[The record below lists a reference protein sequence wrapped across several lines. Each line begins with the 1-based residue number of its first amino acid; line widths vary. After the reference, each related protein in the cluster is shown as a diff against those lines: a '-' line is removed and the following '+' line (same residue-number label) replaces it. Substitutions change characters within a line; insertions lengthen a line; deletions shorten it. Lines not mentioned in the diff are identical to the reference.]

1 MEKKNKS
8 MTLNCNGK
16 IIDFST
22 KKIMGIVNIS
32 RDSFYDGGKFNT
44 IEKVNSHVSNLIS
57 NGADIIDLGAAS
69 SKPGSNLI
77 KPDDEHNLVDDYIN
91 ELTSNFK
98 NVLFSIDTYNSSVAD
113 FALSKGFSFVND
125 ISSGRYDQKMF
136 EIVKK
141 YNAGYIMMHMQGD
154 PINMQ
159 ENPNYQNVIKS
170 IISFFKLKIKEL
182 ESLGFTNIII
192 DPGFGFGKNIEDNY
206 KILKE
211 LNLFQSLEKP
221 IMVGLSRKSMIY
233 KVLNISPQ
241 EALNGT
247 TVLNTIALEKG
258 ANILRVHD
266 VKEAMECTKLLAKLY

>member
-125 ISSGRYDQKMF
+125 ISSGKYDQKMF

-170 IISFFKLKIKEL
+170 IISFFKLKIEEL

-266 VKEAMECTKLLAKLY
+266 VKEAMECKKLLAKLY

>member
-32 RDSFYDGGKFNT
+32 QDSFYDGGKFNT
-44 IEKVNSHVSNLIS
+44 IKKVNSHVSNLIS

-113 FALSKGFSFVND
+113 FALSKGFSLVND
-125 ISSGRYDQKMF
+125 ISSGRYDKKMF
-136 EIVKK
+136 EVVKK
-141 YNAGYIMMHMQGD
+141 YNSGYIMMHMQGD

-159 ENPNYQNVIKS
+159 ENPNYQDVIES
-170 IISFFKLKIKEL
+170 LISFFKLKIKEL
-182 ESLGFTNIII
+182 ESSGFTNIII

-206 KILKE
+206 KILKK

-247 TVLNTIALEKG
+247 TVLNTLALEKG
-258 ANILRVHD
+258 ANILRIHD
-266 VKEAMECTKLLAKLY
+266 VKEAVECKKLLAKLY

>member
-1 MEKKNKS
+1 MEKNNKS

-44 IEKVNSHVSNLIS
+44 IKKVNSHVSNLIS

-113 FALSKGFSFVND
+113 FALSKGFSLVND
-125 ISSGRYDQKMF
+125 ISSGRYDKKMF
-136 EIVKK
+136 EVVKK
-141 YNAGYIMMHMQGD
+141 YNSGYIMMHMQGD

-159 ENPNYQNVIKS
+159 ENPNYQDVIES
-170 IISFFKLKIKEL
+170 LISFFKLKIKEL
-182 ESLGFTNIII
+182 ESSGFTNIII

-206 KILKE
+206 KILKK

-247 TVLNTIALEKG
+247 TVLNTLALEKG
-258 ANILRVHD
+258 ANILRIHD
-266 VKEAMECTKLLAKLY
+266 VKEAVECKKLLAKLY

>member
-32 RDSFYDGGKFNT
+32 EDSFYDGGKFNT

-77 KPDDEHNLVDDYIN
+77 KPDDEYNLVSNYIN
-91 ELTSNFK
+91 KLTSNFK
-98 NVLFSIDTYNSSVAD
+98 NVLFSIDTYNSLVAD
-113 FALSKGFSFVND
+113 FALSKGFSLVND
-125 ISSGRYDQKMF
+125 ISSGRYDKEMF
-136 EIVKK
+136 KVLKK

-154 PINMQ
+154 PANMQ
-159 ENPNYQNVIKS
+159 ENPSYQNIIES
-170 IISFFKLKIKEL
+170 LISFFKLKIKEL
-182 ESLGFTNIII
+182 EGLGFSNIII

-206 KILKE
+206 EILKK
-211 LNLFQSLEKP
+211 LNLFQTLKKP

-233 KVLNISPQ
+233 KVLNVSSQ

-247 TVLNTIALEKG
+247 TVLNTLALERG
-258 ANILRVHD
+258 ANIIRVHD
-266 VKEAMECTKLLAKLY
+266 VKEAMECKKILARLH

>member
-1 MEKKNKS
+1 MDKKNKS

-170 IISFFKLKIKEL
+170 LISFFKLKIKEL

-266 VKEAMECTKLLAKLY
+266 VKEAMECKKLLTKLY

>member
-1 MEKKNKS
+1 

-32 RDSFYDGGKFNT
+32 QDSFYDGGKFNT
-44 IEKVNSHVSNLIS
+44 IKKVNSHVSNLIS

-113 FALSKGFSFVND
+113 FALSKGFSLVND
-125 ISSGRYDQKMF
+125 ISSGRYDKKMF
-136 EIVKK
+136 EVVKK
-141 YNAGYIMMHMQGD
+141 YNSGYIMMHMQGD
-154 PINMQ
+154 PVNMQ

-170 IISFFKLKIKEL
+170 LISFFKLKIKEL

-192 DPGFGFGKNIEDNY
+192 DPGFGFGKTIYHNY
-206 KILKE
+206 EILKN
-211 LNLFQSLEKP
+211 LKLFQNFELP
-221 IMVGLSRKSMIY
+221 LMIGLSRKSMIY
-233 KVLNISPQ
+233 KKLGISPN
-241 EALNGT
+241 EALNGST
-247 TVLNTIALEKG
+247 ALHSVALLKG

-266 VKEAMECTKLLAKLY
+266 VKQAKECIDLLQALK

>member
-1 MEKKNKS
+1 LEKNNKS

-170 IISFFKLKIKEL
+170 LISFFKLKIKEL

-266 VKEAMECTKLLAKLY
+266 VKEAMECKKLLAKLY

>member
-1 MEKKNKS
+1 MCIRDS
-8 MTLNCNGK
+8 
-16 IIDFST
+16 
-22 KKIMGIVNIS
+22 VNIS

-125 ISSGRYDQKMF
+125 ISSGRYDEKMF

-170 IISFFKLKIKEL
+170 LISFFKLKIKEL

-241 EALNGT
+241 DALNGT

-266 VKEAMECTKLLAKLY
+266 VKEAMECKKLLTKLY

>member
-1 MEKKNKS
+1 LEKKNKS

-159 ENPNYQNVIKS
+159 ENPNYKNVIKS
-170 IISFFKLKIKEL
+170 IISFFKLKIKDL

-206 KILKE
+206 KVLKE

-266 VKEAMECTKLLAKLY
+266 VKEAMECKKLLAKLY

>member
-159 ENPNYQNVIKS
+159 ENPNYKNVIKS
-170 IISFFKLKIKEL
+170 IISFFKLKIKDL

-266 VKEAMECTKLLAKLY
+266 VKEAMECKKLLAKLY

>member
-1 MEKKNKS
+1 MEKNNKS

-32 RDSFYDGGKFNT
+32 QDSFYDGGKFNT
-44 IEKVNSHVSNLIS
+44 IKKVNSHVSNLIS

-77 KPDDEHNLVDDYIN
+77 KPDDEHNLVNDYIN

-113 FALSKGFSFVND
+113 YALSKGFSLVND
-125 ISSGRYDQKMF
+125 ISSGRYDKKMF
-136 EIVKK
+136 EVVKK
-141 YNAGYIMMHMQGD
+141 YNSGYIMMHMQGD

-159 ENPNYQNVIKS
+159 ENPNYQDVIES
-170 IISFFKLKIKEL
+170 LISFFKLKIKEL
-182 ESLGFTNIII
+182 ESSGFTNIII

-206 KILKE
+206 KILKK

-233 KVLNISPQ
+233 KVLNISAQ

-247 TVLNTIALEKG
+247 TVLNTLALEKG

-266 VKEAMECTKLLAKLY
+266 VKEAVECKKLLAKLY

>member
-1 MEKKNKS
+1 

-113 FALSKGFSFVND
+113 FALSKGFSLVND
-125 ISSGRYDQKMF
+125 ITSNISLSYLPELISLTK
-136 EIVKK
+136 
-141 YNAGYIMMHMQGD
+141 
-154 PINMQ
+154 
-159 ENPNYQNVIKS
+159 ENPLERAKS
-170 IISFFKLKIKEL
+170 ATDELYVSIENNTFLKFEVS
-182 ESLGFTNIII
+182 SLI
-192 DPGFGFGKNIEDNY
+192 
-206 KILKE
+206 
-211 LNLFQSLEKP
+211 
-221 IMVGLSRKSMIY
+221 
-233 KVLNISPQ
+233 
-241 EALNGT
+241 
-247 TVLNTIALEKG
+247 
-258 ANILRVHD
+258 
-266 VKEAMECTKLLAKLY
+266 

>member
-32 RDSFYDGGKFNT
+32 EDSFYDGGKFNT
-44 IEKVNSHVSNLIS
+44 IEKVNSHVSDLIS

-77 KPDDEHNLVDDYIN
+77 KPDDEYNLVSNYIN

-98 NVLFSIDTYNSSVAD
+98 NVLFSIDTYNSLVAD
-113 FALSKGFSFVND
+113 FALSKGFSLVND
-125 ISSGRYDQKMF
+125 ISSGRYDKEMF
-136 EIVKK
+136 KVLKK

-154 PINMQ
+154 PLNMQ
-159 ENPNYQNVIKS
+159 ENPSYQNIIES
-170 IISFFKLKIKEL
+170 LISFFKLKIKEL
-182 ESLGFTNIII
+182 EGLGFSNIII

-206 KILKE
+206 EILKK
-211 LNLFQSLEKP
+211 LNLFQTLKKP

-233 KVLNISPQ
+233 KVLNVSPQ

-247 TVLNTIALEKG
+247 TVLNTLALERG
-258 ANILRVHD
+258 ANIIRVHD
-266 VKEAMECTKLLAKLY
+266 VKEAMECKKILARLH